1 MLVNTFENSSI
12 RFPSV
17 AFEVYKVTL
26 KKVMTEM
33 TSKMGSLGTKEGTN

>member
-12 RFPSV
+12 RFPSM